1 MKFEWDEAKNRGN
14 LRKHG
19 ISFDEACLI
28 FEGPTLSRVDDRFDY
43 GETRR
48 VSVGLI
54 RDVVAVVV
62 VHTDR
67 EGATRIIS
75 ARLANRDERKEY
87 HAHYREA
94 T

>member
-1 MKFEWDEAKNRGN
+1 
-14 LRKHG
+14 
-19 ISFDEACLI
+19 
-28 FEGPTLSRVDDRFDY
+28 VDDRFDY

-48 VSVGLI
+48 ISVGLI
-54 RDVVAVVV
+54 GDVVVVVV

-87 HAHYREA
+87 AHYREA